1 MAQAESQIGSSYEDV
16 LANYR
21 QLTAMQELVSGLS
34 RNLVHCPAQGVRA
47 AIDDALAQLG
57 AFVDAD
63 RVYVFEYT
71 PHDLISNTHEWC
83 AEDVKPEIAILQNLP
98 RSIFDFW
105 ITFLIKGQAIH
116 VPDVMALGDERA
128 FEKEILAN
136 QGIQSLLVVPM
147 MTSENLLG
155 FIGFDSVHAHRIY
168 LAGEVS
174 LLKWVADLVSAA
186 LLRERDAQRMMIA
199 EAELNA
205 EKERFRIIAD
215 TVSDVLWD
223 YDLAKQTWWITQ
235 DWPGKLGIS
244 DHISDSGEARSWFDR
259 VLPEDNPKLK
269 ASFRELLKS
278 ASDNWEI
285 VYRFRGNDDELID
298 VLVKATVLRGP
309 DGRVLRMLGN
319 SRNITQEK
327 RNQEVYTRSRALEAV
342 GQLTGGV
349 AHDFNNLLM
358 IILGNAELLETSGLD
373 EDQAE
378 SVAMIHQASSS
389 AADLTRRLLS
399 FSRQSQLQTG
409 CVDLTKVVP
418 NTVALLRAGI
428 PESIVI
434 RCDVE
439 PGIWPAN
446 ADANALEQAI
456 VNLAVNSRDAMPNG
470 GEIVIGCENLTIP
483 AQVQSYPSDLRAG
496 NYVVVAVTDT
506 GKGMSGEVLA
516 KACEP
521 FFTTKDVGKGS
532 GLGLSTVYGFAKQS
546 GGQMTIHS
554 EPGHGTTV
562 KIYLPRFRK
571 VKAEQ
576 QASLETKE
584 AGPGTGQ
591 RILVVEDDP
600 QVRAH
605 VQKRLAKLG
614 YNAIAVA
621 NAQEALS
628 LLHDGEEFDL
638 LFTDVIMP
646 GGMNGQQLGQAAL
659 KLAPQIK
666 VLHTSG
672 YPAAAFEHL
681 GLEELSSLNFL
692 SKPYRS
698 SQLQEKLAAIL
709 DD

>member
-1 MAQAESQIGSSYEDV
+1 MPQADSQSGSSLEDV
-16 LANYR
+16 LEEYR

-47 AIDDALAQLG
+47 TIDSALGQLG
-57 AFVDAD
+57 AFVEAD
-63 RVYVFEYT
+63 RVYVFEFI
-71 PHDLISNTHEWC
+71 PGDMASNTHEWC
-83 AEDVKPEIAILQNLP
+83 AEGIEPEIANLQNLP
-98 RSIFDFW
+98 RNIFDFW
-105 ITFLIKGQAIH
+105 ITFLIKGHAIH
-116 VPDVMALGDERA
+116 VPDVMALDDERA
-128 FEKEILAN
+128 FEKAFLAN

-155 FIGFDSVHAHRIY
+155 FIGFDSVRAHRTY

-186 LLRERDAQRMMIA
+186 LLRERDAQQVMAA
-199 EAELNA
+199 EAQLSM

-223 YDLAKQTWWITQ
+223 HDLAGQNWWISK
-235 DWPGKLGIS
+235 DWPKKLGIS
-244 DHISDSGEARSWFDR
+244 VLLSDDNARSWFER
-259 VLPEDNPKLK
+259 ILPEDRSKLIT
-269 ASFRELLKS
+269 SFHELLKS
-278 ASDNWEI
+278 ASDSWEI
-285 VYRFRGNDDELID
+285 DYRFRSNNDELID
-298 VLVKATVLRGP
+298 ILVKASVLRGP

-319 SRNITQEK
+319 ARNITQEK
-327 RNQEVYTRSRALEAV
+327 RNQEVYTRARALEAV

-358 IILGNAELLETSGLD
+358 IILGNAELLETSSLN
-373 EDQAE
+373 EVQAE
-378 SVAMIHQASSS
+378 SVAMIQQASSS
-389 AADLTRRLLS
+389 AADLTQRLLS

-409 CVDLTKVVP
+409 CVELTRLIP

-428 PESIVI
+428 PKSIAI
-434 RCDVE
+434 RCNVE
-439 PGIWPAN
+439 PGIWQAN

-483 AQVQSYPSDLRAG
+483 GEMPADSSDLGAG
-496 NYVVVAVTDT
+496 DYVVVAVTDT
-506 GKGMSGEVLA
+506 GNGMPGEVLA

-532 GLGLSTVYGFAKQS
+532 GLGLSSVYGFAKQS
-546 GGQMTIHS
+546 GGQVTIRS

-562 KIYLPRFRK
+562 KIYLPRFSE

-576 QASLETKE
+576 QASLGTKE
-584 AGPGTGQ
+584 AGRGTGQ

-605 VQKRLAKLG
+605 VQKQLTKLG

-621 NAQEALS
+621 NAPEALS
-628 LLHDGEEFDL
+628 HLNEAAEFDL
-638 LFTDVIMP
+638 LLTDVIIP

-666 VLHTSG
+666 ILHTSG

-681 GLEELSSLNFL
+681 GIEELSSLNFL
-692 SKPYRS
+692 SKPYGS
-698 SQLQEKLAAIL
+698 SQLQAKLAAIL
-709 DD
+709 DA